1 MCCLSKAARDH
12 LEIKQNLQ
20 IYSVFLSYKSFKR
33 VRLQWEESSVAIP
46 CHPPL
51 PSPSAFCCS
60 RSSLETVRSD
70 NDDVHENVAE
80 KWTSHPLKVFC
91 DYPKSPC
98 YLKEENFWNWKEG
111 TAPEFRQRWYNLS
124 PCCFRSQ
131 VQGCAGKAKKL
142 TKKDDACAELLVCSL
157 NPLLFW
163 RSRCRRRCNFERSY
177 CTFWDECIKLN

>member
-20 IYSVFLSYKSFKR
+20 IYSIILSYMSFKR

-46 CHPPL
+46 CHPPV
-51 PSPSAFCCS
+51 PSPFTFCCS

-80 KWTSHPLKVFC
+80 KWTSHPLKIFC

-98 YLKEENFWNWKEG
+98 YLKEENFWN
-111 TAPEFRQRWYNLS
+111 
-124 PCCFRSQ
+124 
-131 VQGCAGKAKKL
+131 
-142 TKKDDACAELLVCSL
+142 
-157 NPLLFW
+157 
-163 RSRCRRRCNFERSY
+163 
-177 CTFWDECIKLN
+177 